1 MREPLNLPIHDG
13 YHGTWPPALILS
25 RSLKS
30 SRDAGSVKGFQQVE
44 KGGKLWEYSGEQE
57 KIVSLLLGRLSFFEL
72 GPGVL
77 E

>member
-1 MREPLNLPIHDG
+1 MFRQLGASAFCHITMRE
-13 YHGTWPPALILS
+13 LS
-25 RSLKS
+25 YLKS

-44 KGGKLWEYSGEQE
+44 KRGKLWEHSGKQE
-57 KIVSLLLGRLSFFEL
+57 KIVSLLPGPLSFFEL

>member
-1 MREPLNLPIHDG
+1 MCEPFDLPIHDG
-13 YHGTWPPALILS
+13 YRGIGPPALILS
-25 RSLKS
+25 RYLKS

-44 KGGKLWEYSGEQE
+44 KREKFWERSGEQE
-57 KIVSLLLGRLSFFEL
+57 KMVSLLPGRLSFFDL

>member
-1 MREPLNLPIHDG
+1 MREPLNLPILDG

-44 KGGKLWEYSGEQE
+44 KRGKLWEHSGEQE
-57 KIVSLLLGRLSFFEL
+57 KIVSLLPGPLSCFEL

>member
-1 MREPLNLPIHDG
+1 MCEPFDLPIHDG

-25 RSLKS
+25 RYLKS
-30 SRDAGSVKGFQQVE
+30 SREARTVKGFQQVE
-44 KGGKLWEYSGEQE
+44 KRGKFWERSGEQE
-57 KIVSLLLGRLSFFEL
+57 KIVSLLPGRLSFFDL

>member
-1 MREPLNLPIHDG
+1 MCEPFDLPIHDA
-13 YHGTWPPALILS
+13 YHGTWPPALIFS
-25 RSLKS
+25 RYLKS

-44 KGGKLWEYSGEQE
+44 KRGKFWERSGEQE
-57 KIVSLLLGRLSFFEL
+57 KIVSLLPGRLSFFDL

>member
-1 MREPLNLPIHDG
+1 MCKPFDLPIHDG
-13 YHGTWPPALILS
+13 YHGIWPPAWILS
-25 RSLKS
+25 RYLKS

-44 KGGKLWEYSGEQE
+44 KRGKFWERSGEQ
-57 KIVSLLLGRLSFFEL
+57 KKLVSLLPGRLSFFDL

>member
-1 MREPLNLPIHDG
+1 MCELFDLATHDG
-13 YHGTWPPALILS
+13 YHGTGPPALILS
-25 RSLKS
+25 RYLKS

-44 KGGKLWEYSGEQE
+44 KREKFWERSGEQE
-57 KIVSLLLGRLSFFEL
+57 KMVSLLPGRLSFFDL

>member
-1 MREPLNLPIHDG
+1 MCEPFDLPIHGG
-13 YHGTWPPALILS
+13 YHWTWLPSWI
-25 RSLKS
+25 RSSYLKS

-44 KGGKLWEYSGEQE
+44 KRGKFWERSGEQE
-57 KIVSLLLGRLSFFEL
+57 NIVSLLTGRLSFFDL